1 MAVGHWEDFDG
12 WATSRNV
19 NVRDLDLDQMC
30 NLIWYWATRNG
41 ETKDVEQFRLRL
53 WRPDPKDIDKPVTV
67 GPWSAEAEQA
77 AFAKAKAAFA
87 K

>member
-1 MAVGHWEDFDG
+1 M
-12 WATSRNV
+12 
-19 NVRDLDLDQMC
+19 NVRELETDQLGDLV
-30 NLIWYWATRNG
+30 WYWATRNG

-53 WRPDPKDIDKPVTV
+53 WRPDPKDIDKLVAA